1 MFKSKAKKLA
11 YEAFEARQTY
21 RTKTQKRRDY
31 RERDAIAKTLKRE
44 AFDVDTLLAC
54 EAFKGKVKT
63 LRVGYARGWNDL
75 NRKKAKSVADPL
87 QSWVAHY

>member
-31 RERDAIAKTLKRE
+31 RERAAIAHVLDREEQSIYDELAIE
-44 AFDVDTLLAC
+44 AFN
-54 EAFKGKVKT
+54 GQVKH